1 MTDKV
6 KQFLSQRKILDLI
19 DDENY
24 TEVYKLCNN
33 PDRVELTEF
42 LLSCNIR
49 PDEYMTDLPEYYLAS
64 SEINEYS
71 VSSNITTIGMCA
83 FHWCADLVN
92 INLPNSIISIGP
104 GAFYYCYNLEHI
116 VLPDSVQLIDGAAFR
131 ECNKLTDVT
140 LPCSIQTVGMRAFA
154 ECNKLTKITIPV
166 SVKQLDEGAF
176 ESCSR
181 LETINYSGTIKQ
193 WEMISKGRGAFD
205 NAATSVVRC
214 TDGVT
219 RTQ

>member
-24 TEVYKLCNN
+24 VEVYKLCNN
-33 PDRVELTEF
+33 PDRAELTEF

-116 VLPDSVQLIDGAAFR
+116 VLPDSVQIIDGAAFR
-131 ECNKLTDVT
+131 ECNNLTDVK
-140 LPCSIQTVGMRAFA
+140 LPCSIQTIGMRAFA
-154 ECNKLTKITIPV
+154 ECKKLTKITIPV
-166 SVKQLDEGAF
+166 SVKILDEGAF

-181 LETINYSGTIKQ
+181 LETINYSGTMKQ
-193 WEMISKGRGAFD
+193 WEMISKGKGAFD
-205 NAATSVVRC
+205 NVATSVVRC
-214 TDGVT
+214 TDGIT

>member
-6 KQFLSQRKILDLI
+6 KQFLSQQKILDLI

-24 TEVYKLCNN
+24 TEVYKQCDN
-33 PDRVELTEF
+33 PARAELTEF
-42 LLSCNIR
+42 LLSCNIK
-49 PDEYMTDLPEYYLAS
+49 PDDYMTDLPEYYLAS
-64 SEINEYS
+64 SDINEYS

-83 FHWCADLVN
+83 FHLADIVN

-104 GAFYYCYNLEHI
+104 GAFYYCYIEHI

-131 ECNKLTDVT
+131 KCNNLTDVT
-140 LPCSIQTVGMRAFA
+140 LPCSIQTIGTRAFA
-154 ECNKLTKITIPV
+154 ECKKLTKITIPV
-166 SVKQLDEGAF
+166 SVKILDEGAF

-181 LETINYSGTIKQ
+181 LETINYSGTMKQ
-193 WEMISKGRGAFD
+193 WEMISKGKGAFD
-205 NAATSVVRC
+205 KVATRVVRC
-214 TDGVT
+214 TDGIT